1 MNTFSK
7 RKIDMFLENYE
18 WSDST
23 GEERA
28 RDQVRPL
35 VIKHVEGALETCPQM
50 GLHLAPGQCFLDLLT
65 SVCHVPGFTLRDFY
79 ELTFHCCNDPL
90 CRACAVQT
98 CQGVNWLWRRFWD
111 LPGITEIRVGIW
123 TQDIRVWTARA
134 TCPGCVDA
142 PPGADSLRLTQT
154 PPEKET
160 PSLSWPNTDAKT
172 RYRKGKSE
180 QSPSASKCKMF
191 KQNTALLKNQVH

>member
-1 MNTFSK
+1 MNTLSK
-7 RKIDMFLENYE
+7 RKIDMFSENYE

-28 RDQVRPL
+28 LDQVRPL
-35 VIKHVEGALETCPQM
+35 VIKHAEGTLETRPQM
-50 GLHLAPGQCFLDLLT
+50 GLHPAPGQCFLDLLT

-79 ELTFHCCNDPL
+79 ELTFHCCNGPL

-98 CQGVNWLWRRFWD
+98 CWGVNWLWRRFWD

-134 TCPGCVDA
+134 TCVDA
-142 PPGADSLRLTQT
+142 WMLHQEQIVSALHKPHLRRRPLPWAGQT
-154 PPEKET
+154 LMPKPDTGKE
-160 PSLSWPNTDAKT
+160 SQNNLHQHPNAKCLNKILH
-172 RYRKGKSE
+172 Y
-180 QSPSASKCKMF
+180 
-191 KQNTALLKNQVH
+191 